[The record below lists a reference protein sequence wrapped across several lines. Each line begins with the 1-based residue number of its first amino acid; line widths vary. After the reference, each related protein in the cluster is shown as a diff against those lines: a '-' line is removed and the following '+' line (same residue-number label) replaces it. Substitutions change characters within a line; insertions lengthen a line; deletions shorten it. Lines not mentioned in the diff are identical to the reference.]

1 MGHTEKREEGREKR
15 QGVTEA
21 EAETQRSFCSALQ
34 ENLRS
39 SEITM
44 QAYARKP
51 MTTTRMTNQQAS
63 ASSLLRGNGSAAKK
77 KASASSSSA
86 SSSCAAAAAAATKNG
101 SKISVPRQTWAS
113 ASQSVNA
120 AVTVTPSA
128 TAVAEDKVGTMT
140 FTTWLLKQE
149 MKGNIKNEMAV
160 VLSSIA
166 LACKQIS
173 SLVTRAGL
181 SGMTGLAGETNVQG
195 EDQKKLDVISNDI
208 FSDCLRNCGRTGT
221 IASEEEDIPVAI
233 DQTYSGDYVVCF
245 DPLDG
250 SSNIDAGISVGS
262 IFGIFEPNEEC
273 NLEGREIVTES
284 TDGDDLDIS
293 QQEALLHCCR
303 PGKDLLSA
311 GYVMYSSSTVLV
323 LTVGDG
329 VYGFTLDTLIGDFV
343 LSHHDIKIPES
354 GKIYSFNEG
363 NLKGWSDGLKEY
375 TDFVKEG
382 DKPYSARY
390 IGSLVGDFH
399 RTMLYG
405 GVYGY
410 PGDERNKNGKLRLLY
425 ECAPMSFLA
434 EQAGG
439 KGSTGTGRVLDIV
452 PEQVHQR
459 CPLFIGST
467 KEVEIIEKFLEE
479 K

>member
-1 MGHTEKREEGREKR
+1 MKSTLIKPSSMMKTQTNAKAAGASVARAAVGRP
-15 QGVTEA
+15 
-21 EAETQRSFCSALQ
+21 S
-34 ENLRS
+34 
-39 SEITM
+39 
-44 QAYARKP
+44 
-51 MTTTRMTNQQAS
+51 
-63 ASSLLRGNGSAAKK
+63 GSAGAPL
-77 KASASSSSA
+77 SSSSVA
-86 SSSCAAAAAAATKNG
+86 KNVACRAAGKGNMNA
-101 SKISVPRQTWAS
+101 
-113 ASQSVNA
+113 NA
-120 AVTVTPSA
+120 AVSLSPSSM
-128 TAVAEDKVGTMT
+128 AVQEDQVGTTT

-149 MKGNIKNEMAV
+149 MKGNVTNELAV
-160 VLSSIA
+160 VLNSIA

-181 SGMTGLAGETNVQG
+181 QGMTGLAGDTNESG

-208 FSDCLRNCGRTGT
+208 FSECLKTCGRTGT
-221 IASEEEDIPVAI
+221 IASEEEDVPVAI

-273 NLEGREIVTES
+273 NLEGKNIVTES

-343 LSHHDIKIPES
+343 LSHNNIKIPES

-375 TDFVKEG
+375 MDFVKDG
-382 DKPYSARY
+382 DKPYSSRY

-410 PGDERNKNGKLRLLY
+410 PGDVRNKNGKLRLLY

-439 KGSTGTGRVLDIV
+439 KGSTGMGRVLDIV

-467 KEVEIIEKFLEE
+467 KEVEIIEKFLE
-479 K
+479 

>member
-1 MGHTEKREEGREKR
+1 M
-15 QGVTEA
+15 GVTEA
-21 EAETQRSFCSALQ
+21 EAKTQRSFCSALQ

-77 KASASSSSA
+77 ASASSSSS

-113 ASQSVNA
+113 ASQSVNT

-195 EDQKKLDVISNDI
+195 EDQKKLDVIS
-208 FSDCLRNCGRTGT
+208 DCLRNCGRTGT

-250 SSNIDAGISVGS
+250 SPNIDAGISVGS

-343 LSHHDIKIPES
+343 LSHDNIKIPEA

-375 TDFVKEG
+375 MDFVKDGE
-382 DKPYSARY
+382 KPYSSRY

-439 KGSTGTGRVLDIV
+439 KGSTGTGRVLDLV

>member
-1 MGHTEKREEGREKR
+1 M
-15 QGVTEA
+15 GVTEA
-21 EAETQRSFCSALQ
+21 EAKTQRSFCSALQ

-77 KASASSSSA
+77 ASASSSSA

-120 AVTVTPSA
+120 AVTVTPSS

-181 SGMTGLAGETNVQG
+181 SGMTGPAGETNVQG

-233 DQTYSGDYVVCF
+233 DQTYSGDY
-245 DPLDG
+245 
-250 SSNIDAGISVGS
+250 
-262 IFGIFEPNEEC
+262 
-273 NLEGREIVTES
+273 
-284 TDGDDLDIS
+284 LDIS

-343 LSHHDIKIPES
+343 LSHDNIKIPEA

-375 TDFVKEG
+375 MDFVKDGE
-382 DKPYSARY
+382 KPYSSRY

-410 PGDERNKNGKLRLLY
+410 PGDERNKNGK
-425 ECAPMSFLA
+425 
-434 EQAGG
+434 
-439 KGSTGTGRVLDIV
+439 
-452 PEQVHQR
+452 
-459 CPLFIGST
+459 
-467 KEVEIIEKFLEE
+467 
-479 K
+479 

>member
-15 QGVTEA
+15 QGVTWG

-51 MTTTRMTNQQAS
+51 MTTTRMTNQQA
-63 ASSLLRGNGSAAKK
+63 NGSAAK
-77 KASASSSSA
+77 KASASSSSAA

-208 FSDCLRNCGRTGT
+208 FNDCLRNCGRTGT

-273 NLEGREIVTES
+273 NLEGKSIVTES

-293 QQEALLHCCR
+293 QQKALLHCCR

-343 LSHHDIKIPES
+343 LSHDNIKIPEE

-363 NLKGWSDGLKEY
+363 NLNGWDEGLQEY
-375 TDFVKEG
+375 MKFVKNPGEG
-382 DKPYSARY
+382 EKPYS
-390 IGSLVGDFH
+390 S
-399 RTMLYG
+399 
-405 GVYGY
+405 
-410 PGDERNKNGKLRLLY
+410 
-425 ECAPMSFLA
+425 
-434 EQAGG
+434 
-439 KGSTGTGRVLDIV
+439 
-452 PEQVHQR
+452 
-459 CPLFIGST
+459 
-467 KEVEIIEKFLEE
+467 
-479 K
+479 